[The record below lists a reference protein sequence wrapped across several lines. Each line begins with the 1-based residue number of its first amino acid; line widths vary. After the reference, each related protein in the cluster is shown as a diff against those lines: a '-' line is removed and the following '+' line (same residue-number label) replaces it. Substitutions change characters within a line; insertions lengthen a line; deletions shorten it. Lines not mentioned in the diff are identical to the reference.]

1 MPTPSV
7 APRIEDTSMSGSPP
21 RVSSEE
27 ARAVWSLLFA
37 CALVLLPR
45 LAVFPW
51 SENLYGDAVVRT
63 ELAQRWLAN
72 PHWIAHMDDGAF
84 QYGPLH
90 VYLVAG
96 ALALGIDREDA
107 GRWVSLLF
115 GVLSVLPL
123 WSLSRRL
130 GGIQG
135 AWWATAGFAL
145 WGMHIQM
152 STTAGSESVGLFFV
166 LWSLALLAE
175 GLEENRF
182 PPLFG
187 SALVLNLACAVRYDC
202 WLLIPLICVL
212 LLLGDRDRVAGVTR
226 SVCYGLLALPFVAAW
241 MQGNERAKG
250 DPFAPLRYIESF
262 HKGWVAEGVARWTS
276 AGYRAQNLFFWPA
289 VALFTL
295 SPLIA
300 WFGARGMVRV
310 WRQRPE
316 YRWLIWVAL
325 VPTAYFAFRSVVLL
339 DFVPLAR
346 FAVTQVALLLPFVGV
361 GYQATVEGKSPLAA
375 RAWAGAALGLA
386 VLLPVGVGIAT
397 VNRDDQLATSL
408 RPVSPVSTNPPAVM
422 QVARWLK
429 SEVAP
434 LGRAAALDVDP
445 QYWDLQI
452 AFFSGLPDTRL
463 ARMRWD
469 IFRKQVKE
477 QRPEVLVRR
486 EGGEMEKEPD
496 FLLQGD
502 TISFDGDGWEEVP
515 GFQRPW
521 HVYRRAGTH

>member
-1 MPTPSV
+1 MAS
-7 APRIEDTSMSGSPP
+7 SPP
-21 RVSSEE
+21 RASSEE

-63 ELAQRWLAN
+63 ELAQRWLQN

-123 WSLSRRL
+123 WSLSRRV
-130 GGIQG
+130 GGVQG
-135 AWWATAGFAL
+135 AWWATAGLAL

-175 GLEENRF
+175 GLDENRF
-182 PPLFG
+182 PALFG

-212 LLLGDRDRVAGVTR
+212 LLLGDRDRVAAVTR
-226 SVCYGLLALPFVAAW
+226 SVCYALLAIPFVAAW

-250 DPFAPLRYIESF
+250 DPFAPIRYIESF
-262 HKGWVAEGVARWTS
+262 HQAWVADGVARWTS
-276 AGYRAQNLFFWPA
+276 LGYRAQNLLFWPA
-289 VALFTL
+289 VALLTL

-300 WFGARGMVRV
+300 WFGMRGLVRV
-310 WRQRPE
+310 WRQRRE
-316 YRWLIWVAL
+316 DRWLVWVVL
-325 VPTAYFAFRSVVLL
+325 VPTAYFTFRSVVLL
-339 DFVPLAR
+339 NFVPLAR
-346 FAVTQVALLLPFVGV
+346 FAVSQVALLLPFVGA
-361 GYQATVEGKSPLAA
+361 GYLATVEGKSATA
-375 RAWAGAALGLA
+375 RRAWAGAALGLA
-386 VLLPVGVGIAT
+386 VLLPVVIGILT
-397 VNRDDQLATSL
+397 VNRDDQVATSL
-408 RPVSPVSTNPPAVM
+408 RPVSPVSTNPPPVM
-422 QVARWLK
+422 KVARWLK
-429 SEVAP
+429 AEVAP
-434 LGRAAALDVDP
+434 VGGAAALDVDP

-452 AFFSGLPDTRL
+452 AFFSGLPDTRIS
-463 ARMRWD
+463 RMRWD
-469 IFRKQVKE
+469 IFRKQLAE

-486 EGGEMEKEPD
+486 EGGALEKEPD

-502 TISFDGDGWEEVP
+502 TISFDGDGWEEIP
-515 GFQRPW
+515 GFQSPW
-521 HVYRRAGTH
+521 HVYRRAGSH

>member
-1 MPTPSV
+1 M
-7 APRIEDTSMSGSPP
+7 AGSPL

-27 ARAVWSLLFA
+27 ARAVYRLLFA

-63 ELAQRWLAN
+63 ELAQRWLSN

-123 WSLSRRL
+123 WQLSRRL
-130 GGIQG
+130 GGVQG
-135 AWWATAGFAL
+135 AWWATAGLAL

-152 STTAGSESVGLFFV
+152 STTAGSESVALFFV

-175 GLEENRF
+175 GLEDNRF
-182 PPLFG
+182 GPLFG

-202 WLLIPLICVL
+202 WLLIPLLCVL
-212 LLLGDRDRVAGVTR
+212 LLLGDKDRVAAVTR
-226 SVCYGLLALPFVAAW
+226 SICYGLLAIPFVAAW

-250 DPFAPLRYIESF
+250 DPFAPLRSIESF
-262 HKGWVAEGVARWTS
+262 HRAWVADGVARWTS
-276 AGYRAQNLFFWPA
+276 AGYRAQNLFFWPG
-289 VALFTL
+289 VALVTL

-300 WFGARGMVRV
+300 WFGVRGMVRV
-310 WRQRPE
+310 WRQRPG

-325 VPTAYFAFRSVVLL
+325 VPTVYFTFRSVVLL

-361 GYQATVEGKSPLAA
+361 GYLATVEGRSPLAA
-375 RAWAGAALGLA
+375 RAWAGVALGLA
-386 VLLPVGVGIAT
+386 VLFPVVVGALT
-397 VNRDDQLATSL
+397 FAREDQVASSL

-422 QVARWLK
+422 KVARWLK
-429 SEVAP
+429 AEVAP
-434 LGRAAALDVDP
+434 VGGAAALDVDV

-469 IFRKQVKE
+469 VFRKQLAE

-486 EGGEMEKEPD
+486 EGGPLEKEPD

-515 GFQRPW
+515 GFSRPW